1 VIAEPLWTTVF
12 VFSSGLAG
20 YDLHVWTRITD
31 RRERRRAQALSRA
44 IGQLPPGTRRAM
56 LEATHADELI
66 VGAYTD
72 RSGRM
77 CPMLAAHRRG
87 GRSQVGTFPRAWDSF
102 GRAHR
107 PRAATDRELEI
118 LKALLQESLAGE
130 EPDVRHSDGAMAGAS
145 EPAQSGAS
153 GRQAR

>member
-1 VIAEPLWTTVF
+1 VDPRFF
-12 VFSSGLAG
+12 VSGSSCEG
-20 YDLHVWTRITD
+20 YDLHVWTRIAD
-31 RRERRRAQALSRA
+31 RRERRRSQALSRA
-44 IGQLPPGTRRAM
+44 IGELPPGTRRAM
-56 LEATHADELI
+56 LEATDADELI

-107 PRAATDRELEI
+107 PRAATDRELDI
-118 LKALLQESLAGE
+118 LRALLQESLAGE
-130 EPDVRHSDGAMAGAS
+130 EPDVRRSVGAVADAS
-145 EPAQSGAS
+145 ERALSGAS
-153 GRQAR
+153 GGRAR

>member
-1 VIAEPLWTTVF
+1 
-12 VFSSGLAG
+12 
-20 YDLHVWTRITD
+20 
-31 RRERRRAQALSRA
+31 
-44 IGQLPPGTRRAM
+44 M
-56 LEATHADELI
+56 LEATEMDELI

-107 PRAATDRELEI
+107 PRAATDRELEV

-130 EPDVRHSDGAMAGAS
+130 EPGPRQDQARPARLAGDDA
-145 EPAQSGAS
+145 ERALS
-153 GRQAR
+153 GRAGGQDR

>member
-1 VIAEPLWTTVF
+1 LSIDRVVF
-12 VFSSGLAG
+12 GSGREG
-20 YDLHVWTRITD
+20 YDLRVWTRIAD
-31 RRERRRAQALSRA
+31 RRDRRRAQALGRA
-44 IGQLPPGTRRAM
+44 IRDLPPGTRRAM
-56 LEATHADELI
+56 LEATEMDELI

-107 PRAATDRELEI
+107 PRAATERELQI

-130 EPDVRHSDGAMAGAS
+130 QSDVGRSVGAVARPS
-145 EPAQSGAS
+145 ERALSGTR
-153 GRQAR
+153 GGQAR

>member
-1 VIAEPLWTTVF
+1 
-12 VFSSGLAG
+12 
-20 YDLHVWTRITD
+20 
-31 RRERRRAQALSRA
+31 
-44 IGQLPPGTRRAM
+44 M
-56 LEATHADELI
+56 LEATEMDELI

-107 PRAATDRELEI
+107 PRAATDRELEV

-130 EPDVRHSDGAMAGAS
+130 ESGPRQDQARPARLAGDDA
-145 EPAQSGAS
+145 ERALS
-153 GRQAR
+153 GRAGGQAR

>member
-1 VIAEPLWTTVF
+1 MFGRAILGGAPE
-12 VFSSGLAG
+12 G
-20 YDLHVWTRITD
+20 YDLGVWTRIGD
-31 RRERRRAQALSRA
+31 RRDRRRAQALSRA
-44 IGQLPPGTRRAM
+44 IRDLAPGTRLAM
-56 LEATHADELI
+56 LEATEMDDLI

-107 PRAATDRELEI
+107 PRAATDRELEV

-130 EPDVRHSDGAMAGAS
+130 EPGPRQD
-145 EPAQSGAS
+145 
-153 GRQAR
+153 QARPARLAGDDAERALSGTPGGRAR